1 MLVDGRDAKMRES
14 DNCARASDR
23 GRQQHLRLARYDE
36 LSDALSLGVSDYYEP
51 AIAVSGCFDEADIY
65 LLESLLPPTHPTSY
79 ITWLESRPRQPT
91 SSSLHHVSARGCCHT
106 YVLDRHPSVPLH
118 ADNVYQN
125 RKLRHLQGITIR
137 NLTLTTTPPKSRG
150 RTIDDEA
157 IPSTLK
163 SPTKALA
170 LRESRGLAHSRSS
183 SNLTTSPED
192 GVRTPTRPG
201 YGRGLR
207 RRSTMEWTNASP
219 LTRQKKLEDITAG
232 RMADTFFSLH
242 VDHQEDPVYISEVA
256 EKAMNP
262 NFKFFDLGP
271 CGPAVTRLD
280 KLTVRVW
287 AKSETMQEW
296 HYLMDYTVQLR
307 SLQFIG
313 RTLGAFRHPL
323 PQNCILF
330 HMTDGIYTSFT
341 DLPVQERMRPEILA
355 PPKENPDGKALN
367 SSSYDALMRLSTLD
381 DCIQDALTTRD
392 RIADE
397 IEGILA
403 ANKEDLSAVES
414 VAETEDGLGTVEA
427 AVTAEKRRVVAARR
441 RRDELQAN
449 IEYRREKM
457 QTGRDRQAE
466 ADTSLL
472 EQRAKCA
479 QNKSLIEKT
488 IEDIT
493 GQRRRVCEDLL
504 RIFPIEPVPGKALAF
519 TIRGLLLPNSVFDDV
534 KEDVASAALGY
545 VAQVVNIL
553 SPYLS
558 VILPYPISPHG
569 STSTIDDPLAVTQS
583 GQNPQRTYPLYMKNV
598 VRYRFEYGVFLLNKN
613 IEILS
618 NALGLRPVDIRHTLP
633 NLKYLLYVATAGKG
647 ELPARKA
654 GGIKGLL
661 RQDGVL
667 SRKGSMD
674 STATMSSVGTPT
686 TELKKSLEIAGKGF
700 EGAKANGVLAPAQ
713 THAHTGSRLRPA
725 A

>member
-1 MLVDGRDAKMRES
+1 
-14 DNCARASDR
+14 
-23 GRQQHLRLARYDE
+23 
-36 LSDALSLGVSDYYEP
+36 
-51 AIAVSGCFDEADIY
+51 
-65 LLESLLPPTHPTSY
+65 
-79 ITWLESRPRQPT
+79 
-91 SSSLHHVSARGCCHT
+91 
-106 YVLDRHPSVPLH
+106 
-118 ADNVYQN
+118 
-125 RKLRHLQGITIR
+125 
-137 NLTLTTTPPKSRG
+137 
-150 RTIDDEA
+150 
-157 IPSTLK
+157 
-163 SPTKALA
+163 
-170 LRESRGLAHSRSS
+170 
-183 SNLTTSPED
+183 
-192 GVRTPTRPG
+192 
-201 YGRGLR
+201 
-207 RRSTMEWTNASP
+207 MEWTNASP

-242 VDHQEDPVYISEVA
+242 AQDQEEPVYISEVA

-271 CGPAVTRLD
+271 CGPGVTRLD

-296 HYLMDYTVQLR
+296 QYLIDYTVQFR

-313 RTLGAFRHPL
+313 RTLGGFRHPL

-341 DLPVQERMRPEILA
+341 DLPVQERMRPEVLA
-355 PPKENPDGKALN
+355 PPKENPDGKALS

-403 ANKEDLSAVES
+403 TNKEDICTVES
-414 VAETEDGLGTVEA
+414 VAETEDSLRTVEA
-427 AVTAEKRRVVAARR
+427 AVTAEKRRVVATRR
-441 RRDELQAN
+441 KRDELQAN
-449 IEYRREKM
+449 IAYRREKM
-457 QTGRDRQAE
+457 QAGRDQQAD
-466 ADTSLL
+466 ASSRLSL
-472 EQRAKCA
+472 ERTKVNETKA
-479 QNKSLIEKT
+479 LIEKAS
-488 IEDIT
+488 EDIT
-493 GQRRRVCEDLL
+493 GQRRRVSEDVL
-504 RIFPIEPVPGKALAF
+504 RIFPIEPIPGKPLAF
-519 TIRGLLLPNSVFDDV
+519 TIRGLLLPNSVFDEV
-534 KEDVASAALGY
+534 KEDVTSAALGY
-545 VAQVVNIL
+545 VAQVVHSL

-583 GQNPQRTYPLYMKNV
+583 GQNAQRTYPLYMKNV

-618 NALGLRPVDIRHTLP
+618 NSLGLRPVDIRHTLP

-647 ELPARKA
+647 QLPARKA

-661 RQDGVL
+661 RQDGAM

-674 STATMSSVGTPT
+674 STITMSSVGTPT
-686 TELKKSLEIAGKGF
+686 TELKKSLEIAGKRLDQGKTN
-700 EGAKANGVLAPAQ
+700 GAPTQAQ
-713 THAHTGSRLRPA
+713 TNAGSRLRPA